1 MNETAPPTPQ
11 TPPLP
16 AERSPDKVRRD
27 AITVIVMSV
36 AAAVAVVLL
45 AVNRA
50 LELFVP
56 GGIAW
61 KLPVEPQA
69 GTAEGL
75 SIYGAD
81 GPIPAEPVSGTFTEL
96 HVVVPDVNAVSTAC
110 LAISIVVAALGAL
123 VVIASTARV
132 AWLLLRGRFLTT
144 QTSFALRVLTWS
156 LLLGGLL
163 TYALWHLGS
172 NGIRGAL
179 EVRAD
184 ASGSMEWW
192 GWYWI
197 VLFALVSLG
206 LIDIGL
212 RRAIRLQRETEGLV

>member
-1 MNETAPPTPQ
+1 MNETAGT
-11 TPPLP
+11 PLP

-27 AITVIVMSV
+27 AISVIVMSFV
-36 AAAVAVVLL
+36 AAAAVVLI

-50 LELFVP
+50 LEIFVP

-61 KLPVEPQA
+61 DLPVQPRP

-75 SIYGAD
+75 PVYGAE
-81 GPIPAEPVSGTFTEL
+81 GPIPSEPVSGTFTQL
-96 HVVVPDVNAVSTAC
+96 HVVVPDVNAISTAC
-110 LAISIVVAALGAL
+110 LALSIAVAAIGAL

-132 AWLLLRGRFLTT
+132 AWLLLRGRFFTM
-144 QTSFALRVLTWS
+144 QTSVALRMLTWT

-163 TYALWHLGS
+163 TYALWHLGA
-172 NGIRGAL
+172 NGVRGAL

-197 VLFALVSLG
+197 ILFALTSLG